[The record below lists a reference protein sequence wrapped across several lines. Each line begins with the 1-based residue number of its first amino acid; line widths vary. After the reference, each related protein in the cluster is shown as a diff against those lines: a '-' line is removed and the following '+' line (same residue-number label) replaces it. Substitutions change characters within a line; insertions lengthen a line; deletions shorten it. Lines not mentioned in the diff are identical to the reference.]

1 MVRGKSSA
9 VADTTNDGGWLNV
22 ILPVLVLLPLG
33 AIAVLHPHALESLNS
48 HRLAVTLDR
57 IGPWGPALYIATIA
71 VSVVVSQ
78 IPGAPLAIAA
88 GAVWDP
94 LLAGIYTV
102 IGGFGGALIAY
113 SLGKNMGRSIVR
125 ALTGKTFS
133 FSTER
138 GESYVG
144 WMIFTTRLLPIFSFD
159 LMSYGAGMT
168 GLSLPIYASATLFGM
183 VPSTLLLTY
192 MGDGFHLGGQAAI
205 ALAGLFATAAV
216 GIPALLYRFNWLDVR
231 ELIRWE

>member
-1 MVRGKSSA
+1 MVQSKSSA
-9 VADTTNDGGWLNV
+9 ISETNRLNWLRLALFVLAV
-22 ILPVLVLLPLG
+22 IFAGALVM
-33 AIAVLHPHALESLNS
+33 LHPNSLEFFTPN
-48 HRLAVTLDR
+48 RLSSTVDR
-57 IGPWGPALYIATIA
+57 TGVWGPMLYIAIIA

-94 LLAGIYTV
+94 LLAGLYTV

-113 SLGKNMGRSIVR
+113 SLGRSMGQSIVR
-125 ALTGKTFS
+125 TLTGKTFS

-138 GESYVG
+138 GEHYLG

-159 LMSYGAGMT
+159 LISYGAGIT
-168 GLSLPIYASATLFGM
+168 GISFPIYASATFFGM

-192 MGDGFHLGGQAAI
+192 VGGSFQISGLATI
-205 ALAGLFATAAV
+205 ALAGLFAIAFI
-216 GIPALLYRFNWLDVR
+216 GIPILLHRFNWLNVR
-231 ELIRWE
+231 ELVQWE

>member
-1 MVRGKSSA
+1 MLALLMLGTVVVCHPQSLELLTPHHL
-9 VADTTNDGGWLNV
+9 AD
-22 ILPVLVLLPLG
+22 
-33 AIAVLHPHALESLNS
+33 
-48 HRLAVTLDR
+48 TLDR
-57 IGPWGPALYIATIA
+57 VGAWGPALYIATIA

-94 LLAGIYTV
+94 LLAGLYTV

-113 SLGKNMGRSIVR
+113 SLGKSMGQSIVK

-138 GESYVG
+138 GESYLG

-159 LMSYGAGMT
+159 LISYGAGIT
-168 GLSLPIYASATLFGM
+168 GLSFPIYATATLFGM

-192 MGDGFHLGGQAAI
+192 MGGSLHIGTSVVIVLAGAFAI
-205 ALAGLFATAAV
+205 AFV
-216 GIPALLYRFNWLDVR
+216 GMPVLLHRLNWFNVR
-231 ELIRWE
+231 ELVRWE